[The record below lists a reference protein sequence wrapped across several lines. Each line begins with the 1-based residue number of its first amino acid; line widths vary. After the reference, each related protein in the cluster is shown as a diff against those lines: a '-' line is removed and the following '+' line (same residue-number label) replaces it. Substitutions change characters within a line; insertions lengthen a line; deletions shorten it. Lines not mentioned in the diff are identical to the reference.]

1 MQETA
6 APPPGERLVSTLADR
21 VKGSARVE
29 VVYGE
34 GREVGDKTIIPVAA
48 VAYGFGGGGGSGMDE
63 NGKGGGE
70 GSGGMGGVRVQPVG
84 VLEVTPEETRLV
96 AVIDWTRVIT
106 TAISFI
112 GVWMIVRALRG
123 RRPGGHPSGHK

>member
-6 APPPGERLVSTLADR
+6 APPPGERLLTTLADR

-34 GREVGDKTIIPVAA
+34 AREVGDKTIIPVAA
-48 VAYGFGGGGGSGMDE
+48 VAYGFGGGAGAGSRDGGE
-63 NGKGGGE
+63 RGGE
-70 GSGGMGGVRVQPVG
+70 GSGGGGGVRVQPVG
-84 VLEVTPEETRLV
+84 VLEVTAEETRLV

-106 TAISFI
+106 TAISFF

-123 RRPGGHPSGHK
+123 RRK